1 MRQAGASRILA
12 VFQPHRY
19 TRTLAL
25 GGDFPP
31 AFAGAVRVLLL
42 PVYAA
47 SEKPL
52 AGGTSADLL
61 ERFRADAGVPPTE
74 LCGSFDDAVRRVAE
88 LWRSGDW
95 VLLVGAGDIESIG
108 PVLRNLLERPEP

>member
-1 MRQAGASRILA
+1 M
-12 VFQPHRY
+12 
-19 TRTLAL
+19 
-25 GGDFPP
+25 
-31 AFAGAVRVLLL
+31 LLL

-61 ERFRADAGVPPTE
+61 ERFRADAGAPPTE
-74 LCGSFDDAVRRVAE
+74 LCEDFDDAVRRVAE
-88 LWRSGDW
+88 LWRPGDW

-108 PVLRNLLERPEP
+108 PTLRELLKP